1 MSTMILE
8 CKDCGVEVR
17 CDRNAVSVVCAN
29 CVAESVSTLDEPI
42 KKKRSTTEG
51 YPRGWRFMKEFVHTN
66 GTVYHKGIEQPEL
79 QGTKIPTTIVQKP
92 KISKHEKKKQKEEAL
107 LQLAKL
113 KKDLKKATKKTE
125 IKKIESEIKKVTKLV

>member
-1 MSTMILE
+1 MSTKILE
-8 CKDCGVEVR
+8 CKDCGVEVK
-17 CDRNAVSVVCAN
+17 CDDNAVSVICAS
-29 CVAESVSTLDEPI
+29 CVTELMLTLDEPI

-79 QGTKIPTTIVQKP
+79 HGTITPTTIVQKP

-107 LQLAKL
+107 LQLTKL
-113 KKDLKKATKKTE
+113 KKDLKKATKKSE